1 MKKTRMMA
9 VFAAACMLMTAGCS
23 KNVPRTS
30 PELKAEISEEK
41 TSTELFSESV
51 SSSMANMEERS
62 SEEFTSDT
70 EKIPEPVIVGL
81 DRVEVYDT
89 ITVADFIIESEA
101 EIVNGDDL
109 IDTSRTGEIE
119 ISVSYL
125 QGDVV
130 LEKKMSCM
138 VEDTETPLILNTGW
152 NPYHKTGTAFDLND
166 YVGFADNYDRS
177 PVLTYEGSVD
187 PDTAGDYP
195 ITATIT
201 DSSGNQTSWDMC
213 IYVVDELPNPPDTNE
228 RIDFGDFMA
237 AYAGEGRQ
245 FGIDVSTWQG
255 DIDFNAVK
263 EAGCSFVMIRIG
275 YYYDD
280 IVMDDHFYDNIQGAR
295 DAGLDIG
302 VYFYTTDNS
311 VDDIREHARWIA
323 ETLGGETTDLP
334 IAFDW
339 EEFTNFQKYGMNIR
353 DLNQLYLAFSDE
365 MGNYGYETML
375 YSSKNFLNNIWSSD
389 IKNSSPVWLAHYVD
403 ETDYDGDFYIWQQSS
418 CGRIPGIYGDV
429 DMNIMYIKQLH
440 IILIV

>member
-1 MKKTRMMA
+1 MKKTRMMSVSAA
-9 VFAAACMLMTAGCS
+9 VCMLIAAGCGNNIS
-23 KNVPRTS
+23 RIS
-30 PELKAEISEEK
+30 PELKAEISGEK
-41 TSTELFSESV
+41 TSSEFLSESV
-51 SSSMANMEERS
+51 SSSMSNTEEKPSEKVS
-62 SEEFTSDT
+62 SDD
-70 EKIPEPVIVGL
+70 EKKPEPVIAAL
-81 DRVEVYDT
+81 KSVEVYDAV
-89 ITVADFIIESEA
+89 TVADFIIESEA

-109 IDTSRTGEIE
+109 LDTSRTGEFE

-125 QGDVV
+125 QDGAIFW
-130 LEKKMSCM
+130 KKVRYI

-166 YVGFADNYDRS
+166 YVGFADNYDRC
-177 PVLTYEGSVD
+177 PVLTYEGGVD

-195 ITATIT
+195 ITATVT

-228 RIDFGDFMA
+228 RIDFGDFMSD
-237 AYAGEGRQ
+237 YAGEGRR

-280 IVMDDHFYDNIQGAR
+280 IVMDDRFYDNIQGAR
-295 DAGLDIG
+295 DAELDIG

-311 VDDIREHARWIA
+311 VETIREHARWIT
-323 ETLGGETTDLP
+323 ETLGGEPTDLP
-334 IAFDW
+334 VAFDW

-353 DLNQLYLAFSDE
+353 DLNELYLAFSDE
-365 MGNYGYETML
+365 MSTFGYDTML
-375 YSSKNFLNNIWSSD
+375 YSSKNFLNNFWSSD

-403 ETDYDGDFYIWQQSS
+403 ETDYEGDFYIWQQSN
-418 CGRIPGIYGDV
+418 CGRISGIYGDV
-429 DMNIMYIKQLH
+429 DMNVMYIG
-440 IILIV
+440 

>member
-41 TSTELFSESV
+41 TSAELFSESV
-51 SSSMANMEERS
+51 SSSMANTEERS

-70 EKIPEPVIVGL
+70 EKIPEPIIVGL
-81 DRVEVYDT
+81 DRIEVYDT

-109 IDTSRTGEIE
+109 LDTSRTGEVE
-119 ISVSYL
+119 ISVLYL

-187 PDTAGDYP
+187 PDIAGDYP
-195 ITATIT
+195 ITATVT

-280 IVMDDHFYDNIQGAR
+280 IVMDDHFYDNIQGAKA
-295 DAGLDIG
+295 AGLDIG

-339 EEFTNFQKYGMNIR
+339 EEFTNFQQYGMNIR

-375 YSSKNFLNNIWSSD
+375 YSSKNFLNNFWSSD

-403 ETDYDGDFYIWQQSS
+403 ETDYEGDFYIWQQSS

-429 DMNIMYIKQLH
+429 DMNIMYTK
-440 IILIV
+440 

>member
-195 ITATIT
+195 ITATVT

>member
-41 TSTELFSESV
+41 TSAELFSESV
-51 SSSMANMEERS
+51 SSSMANTEERS

-70 EKIPEPVIVGL
+70 EKIPEPIIVGL
-81 DRVEVYDT
+81 DRIEVYDT

-109 IDTSRTGEIE
+109 LDTSRTGEVE
-119 ISVSYL
+119 ISVLYL

-152 NPYHKTGTAFDLND
+152 NSYHKTGTAFDLND

-187 PDTAGDYP
+187 PDIAGDYP
-195 ITATIT
+195 ITATVT
-201 DSSGNQTSWDMC
+201 DSSGNQTSWNMC

-237 AYAGEGRQ
+237 AYAEEGRQ

-280 IVMDDHFYDNIQGAR
+280 IVMDDHFYDNIQGAK

-334 IAFDW
+334 VAFDW
-339 EEFTNFQKYGMNIR
+339 EEFTNFQKYGMNIC
-353 DLNQLYLAFSDE
+353 DLNELYLAFSDE

-375 YSSKNFLNNIWSSD
+375 YSSKNFLNNFWSSD
-389 IKNSSPVWLAHYVD
+389 IKNSSSVWLAHYVD
-403 ETDYDGDFYIWQQSS
+403 ETDYEGDFYIWQQSS

-429 DMNIMYIKQLH
+429 DMNIMYTK
-440 IILIV
+440 

>member
-195 ITATIT
+195 ITATVT

-429 DMNIMYIKQLH
+429 DMNIMYIK
-440 IILIV
+440 

>member
-1 MKKTRMMA
+1 MKKTRMMSVSAA
-9 VFAAACMLMTAGCS
+9 VCMLMTAGCG
-23 KNVPRTS
+23 KNVSRTS
-30 PELKAEISEEK
+30 SELKAELASEK
-41 TSTELFSESV
+41 TSAEIFSESI
-51 SSSMANMEERS
+51 SSSTANTEEKS
-62 SEEFTSDT
+62 SEEVPSDA
-70 EKIPEPVIVGL
+70 EKKPEPVITAL
-81 DRVEVYDT
+81 ESVEVYDA

-109 IDTSRTGEIE
+109 LDTSQTGEFE

-125 QGDVV
+125 QDGAAF
-130 LEKKMSCM
+130 EKKMSYV

-177 PVLTYEGSVD
+177 PVLTYEGGVD

-195 ITATIT
+195 ITATVT

-228 RIDFGDFMA
+228 RIDFVDFMSD
-237 AYAGEGRQ
+237 YAGEGRR

-280 IVMDDHFYDNIQGAR
+280 IVMDDRFYDNIQGAR
-295 DAGLDIG
+295 AAGLDIG

-311 VDDIREHARWIA
+311 IETIREHARWIA
-323 ETLGGETTDLP
+323 ETLGGEPTDLP
-334 IAFDW
+334 VAFDW

-353 DLNQLYLAFSDE
+353 DLNELYLAFSDE
-365 MGNYGYETML
+365 MSTFGYETML
-375 YSSKNFLNNIWSSD
+375 YSSKNFLNNFWSSD
-389 IKNSSPVWLAHYVD
+389 IKNSSPVWLAHYVG
-403 ETDYDGDFYIWQQSS
+403 ETDYEGDFYIWQQSN
-418 CGRIPGIYGDV
+418 CGRISGIYGDV
-429 DMNIMYIKQLH
+429 DMNIMYTG
-440 IILIV
+440 

>member
-41 TSTELFSESV
+41 TSAELFSESV
-51 SSSMANMEERS
+51 SSSMANTEERS

-109 IDTSRTGEIE
+109 IDTSRTGEVE

-125 QGDVV
+125 QGDFV

-195 ITATIT
+195 ITATVT

-389 IKNSSPVWLAHYVD
+389 IKNSSPVWLAHYVA

-429 DMNIMYIKQLH
+429 DMNIMYIK
-440 IILIV
+440 

>member
-195 ITATIT
+195 ITATVT

-339 EEFTNFQKYGMNIR
+339 EEFTNFQKYCMNIR

-429 DMNIMYIKQLH
+429 DMNIMYIK
-440 IILIV
+440 

>member
-429 DMNIMYIKQLH
+429 DMNIMYIK
-440 IILIV
+440 